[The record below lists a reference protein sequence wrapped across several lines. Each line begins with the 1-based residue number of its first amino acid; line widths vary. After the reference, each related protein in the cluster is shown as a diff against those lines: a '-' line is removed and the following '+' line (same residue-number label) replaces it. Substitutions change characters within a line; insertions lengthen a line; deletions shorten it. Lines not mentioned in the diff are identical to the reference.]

1 MIMSVTNTRGE
12 IILPSGVI
20 TPHDNVRFV
29 TEQGSAGTLY
39 FTADEHIKTGENVTF
54 RYGGTDVFKGVVFKY
69 EYGHEKLYKYT
80 AYDMLRYFENKDTV
94 EYVGMTASKLL
105 LRIAKQYGFTTGEI
119 EDTKYRIAA
128 RLEDGVSLYKIIDY
142 ALTLTSGAG
151 FGEFV
156 YYDDCGRLCLK
167 RMTSLR
173 CGTVMT
179 PSVCTDFSITVS
191 IDKNYYNKVKLVQTS
206 GTGRHFFIREDMER
220 IARDGVLQYY
230 GRLSPQENGTSVAI
244 NLLNSLSTPK
254 RSIVC
259 TCTKGDLTARAGA
272 VVTADFGDGAADYFC
287 ERAEH
292 IFGSSYTMKLN
303 LSAL

>member
-1 MIMSVTNTRGE
+1 MSVTNTRGE
-12 IILPSGVI
+12 IIFSSGVI

-39 FTADEHIKTGENVTF
+39 FTANERIDTGESVTF
-54 RYGGTDVFKGVVFKY
+54 RYGGRDVFKGVVFKY
-69 EYGHEKLYKYT
+69 EYGHEKQYKYM
-80 AYDMLRYFENKDTV
+80 AYDMLRYFENKDTIK
-94 EYVGMTASKLL
+94 YVGLTATELL
-105 LRIAKQYGFTTGEI
+105 LKIANIYGFATGEI

-128 RLEDGVSLYKIIDY
+128 RLEDGVTLYKIIDY
-142 ALTLTSGAG
+142 ALTLASGAG

-156 YYDDCGRLCLK
+156 YYDDCGKLCLK

-179 PSVCTDFSITVS
+179 PSVCTDFTVSVS
-191 IDKNYYNKVKLVQTS
+191 IDEGYYNKVKLVQIS
-206 GTGRHFFIREDMER
+206 GTGRRFFVREDTER
-220 IARDGVLQYY
+220 IARNGVLQYY
-230 GRLSPQENGTSVAI
+230 GMLSPQENGTSVAI

-259 TCTKGDLTARAGA
+259 TCAKGDLTARAGA
-272 VVTADFGDGAADYFC
+272 VVTADFGDGAADYLC

-292 IFGSSYTMKLN
+292 IFNSSYTMKLK